1 MRTKRMH
8 WMTLSWL
15 VIMGLVLGACA
26 TPTPPPATE
35 APAAPAA
42 TEAPAAPAATE
53 APAAPTATEAPA
65 TPAATEAPA
74 ASSVT
79 GNLIMLDWASYEA
92 PAYWTTFAKE
102 YPNVKVDFSFMS
114 ESADSYAKMKSGFK
128 ADTVHP
134 CSNFWK
140 IMADENMLAPLD
152 TSKITNWKDINPSLA
167 AQGAFNGK
175 QYWAPYE
182 WGFESILVRKDL
194 VKKVPESWADL
205 WDPQYKGHV
214 AFYDSGETAHIVAAR
229 VLGFDPWKTTPEQ
242 DAQIKQKLLDLMP
255 NVLTI
260 WSSQTDL
267 EQMIA
272 SGDVWVAASAW
283 NASYINMLN
292 QGLDV
297 VYLTPKEGRM
307 GYLCG
312 FAIPATSTN
321 YDLALAMIDAY
332 LNPASQAQFAND
344 MGYGISNNAAL
355 PMVKIPPAA
364 IAGLGMD
371 NPDII
376 SHTLFY
382 QYLTPEQ
389 RQAWTDVW
397 SEVKTSK

>member
-1 MRTKRMH
+1 MRTKRNYLMI
-8 WMTLSWL
+8 LSLL
-15 VIMGLVLGACA
+15 VMLGLILSACA
-26 TPTPPPATE
+26 PKAVPPAQQPPATEVPAAPPATEAPYVPPAAEAPTAPPATE
-35 APAAPAA
+35 APAQP
-42 TEAPAAPAATE
+42 PV
-53 APAAPTATEAPA
+53 
-65 TPAATEAPA
+65 
-74 ASSVT
+74 SGS
-79 GNLIMLDWASYEA
+79 LILLDWASYEA
-92 PAYWTTFAKE
+92 PAYWKTFAEK
-102 YPNVKVDFSFMS
+102 YPNVKVEFSFMS

-140 IMADENMLAPLD
+140 IMADENMITPLD
-152 TSKITNWKDINPSLA
+152 TSKLTNWKDINPSLA
-167 AQGAFNGK
+167 AQDAFNGK

-214 AFYDSGETAHIVAAR
+214 AFYDSGETAHIVTSL

-255 NVLTI
+255 NILTI
-260 WSSQTDL
+260 WSSQTEL

-283 NASYINMLN
+283 NASYVSMLN

-297 VYLTPKEGRM
+297 VYLDPKEGRA

-312 FAIPATSTN
+312 FAIPSTSTN

-332 LNPASQAQFAND
+332 LDPASQAQFAND

-355 PMVKIPPAA
+355 PLVKINPAA
-364 IAGLGMD
+364 LAGLGMD
-371 NPDII
+371 NPEIVNRTI
-376 SHTLFY
+376 FY
-382 QYLTPEQ
+382 LYLTPEQ

>member
-1 MRTKRMH
+1 
-8 WMTLSWL
+8 MTFSIL
-15 VIMGLVLGACA
+15 VIIGLILSACGAPAAPTEAPAA
-26 TPTPPPATE
+26 TKAPVATE
-35 APAAPAA
+35 APAETQAPAPVA
-42 TEAPAAPAATE
+42 GTL
-53 APAAPTATEAPA
+53 
-65 TPAATEAPA
+65 
-74 ASSVT
+74 V
-79 GNLIMLDWASYEA
+79 MLDWASYEA
-92 PAYWTTFAKE
+92 PDYWATFAEKF
-102 YPNVKVDFSFMS
+102 PDVKVEFSFMS

-140 IMADENMLAPLD
+140 IMADEGMLTPLD
-152 TSKITNWKDINPSLA
+152 TSKISNWKDVSPELA
-167 AQGAFNGK
+167 AQGAFDGK

-194 VKKVPESWADL
+194 VEKVPEAWADL

-214 AFYDSGETAHIVAAR
+214 AFYDSGETAHIVAAK
-229 VLGFDPWKTTPEQ
+229 VLGFDPWETTPEQ
-242 DAQIKQKLLDLMP
+242 DEQIKQKLLELMP

-260 WSSQTDL
+260 WSSQTEL
-267 EQMIA
+267 EQLIA

-297 VYLTPKEGRM
+297 VYLIPEEGRM

-321 YDLALAMIDAY
+321 VDLAHAMIDAY
-332 LNPASQAQFAND
+332 LDPTSQAKFAND
-344 MGYGISNNAAL
+344 TGYGISNNAAL
-355 PMVKIPPAA
+355 PMVEIDPAA
-364 IAGLGMD
+364 LEGLGMD
-371 NPDII
+371 DPDII
-376 SHTLFY
+376 SKTIFY
-382 QYLTPEQ
+382 EYLTPEQ

>member
-1 MRTKRMH
+1 
-8 WMTLSWL
+8 MTLSIL
-15 VIMGLVLGACA
+15 VVVSLLLAACA
-26 TPTPPPATE
+26 APAAPTAAPVATE
-35 APAAPAA
+35 APAAA
-42 TEAPAAPAATE
+42 TEAPVVTE
-53 APAAPTATEAPA
+53 APAPT
-65 TPAATEAPA
+65 
-74 ASSVT
+74 T
-79 GNLIMLDWASYEA
+79 GSLILLDWASYEA
-92 PAYWTTFAKE
+92 PDYWTTFAKA
-102 YPNVKVDFSFMS
+102 YPDVKVDFSFMS
-114 ESADSYAKMKSGFK
+114 ESADSYAKLKSGFK

-152 TSKITNWKDINPSLA
+152 TSKMKNWKDVSPSLA
-167 AQGAFNGK
+167 AQGAFGGK

-182 WGFESILVRKDL
+182 WGFEGILVRKDL
-194 VKKVPESWADL
+194 VQKVPESWADL

-242 DAQIKQKLLDLMP
+242 DEQIKQKLLELMP

-260 WSSQTDL
+260 WSSQTEL

-283 NASYINMLN
+283 NATYINMIN

-297 VYLTPKEGRM
+297 VYLNPKEGRM

-321 YDLALAMIDAY
+321 YDLALAMIDSY
-332 LNPASQAQFAND
+332 LDPTSQAKFAND

-355 PMVKIPPAA
+355 PMVKIPAA
-364 IAGLGMD
+364 AVEGLGMD
-371 NPDII
+371 NAEII
-376 SHTLFY
+376 SKTMFY

>member
-1 MRTKRMH
+1 MSTKKYF
-8 WMTLSWL
+8 WFCLSL
-15 VIMGLVLGACA
+15 LLAASMILTACA
-26 TPTPPPATE
+26 PQATPPP
-35 APAAPAA
+35 APAA
-42 TEAPAAPAATE
+42 TEAPSAPTAPVATE
-53 APAAPTATEAPA
+53 APVVTKAP
-65 TPAATEAPA
+65 
-74 ASSVT
+74 VT
-79 GNLIMLDWASYEA
+79 GSLIMLDWASYEA
-92 PAYWTTFAKE
+92 PDYWTTFAKE
-102 YPNVKVDFSFMS
+102 YPDVKVDFSFMS
-114 ESADSYAKMKSGFK
+114 ESADAYAKMKSGFK

-152 TSKITNWKDINPSLA
+152 TSKMTNWKDINPSLA

-175 QYWAPYE
+175 QYWAPYD

-205 WDPQYKGHV
+205 WDPQYKGHI
-214 AFYDSGETAHIVAAR
+214 AFFDSGETAHIVASR

-242 DAQIKQKLLDLMP
+242 DAQIKQKLLELMP

-260 WSSQTDL
+260 WSSQTEL

-297 VYLTPKEGRM
+297 VYLNPKEGRM

-332 LNPASQAQFAND
+332 LNPESQAKFAND

-355 PMVKIPPAA
+355 PMVKIDSAA
-364 IAGLGMD
+364 LAGLGMD
-371 NPDII
+371 NPDIV
-376 SHTLFY
+376 SKTTFY